1 MLRQCRKEV
10 GSDRGR
16 KVDKEHQKVRANNM
30 SESGNDD
37 GHTQTPPFNSTHH
50 PRHTLNSLVLSVVD
64 WQDDPV
70 GIISTADWDLV
81 HKDVISIQDVV
92 EALARLI
99 DPVEAVLVHI
109 NGDHLCTWS
118 E

>member
-1 MLRQCRKEV
+1 
-10 GSDRGR
+10 
-16 KVDKEHQKVRANNM
+16 M
-30 SESGNDD
+30 SESGNDH
-37 GHTQTPPFNSTHH
+37 GHTLTPPFHSTHH
-50 PRHTLNSLVLSVVD
+50 TCHQLNSLVLSVVD

-81 HKDVISIQDVV
+81 NKDVISIHDVV

-99 DPVEAVLVHI
+99 DPVEPVLVHI

>member
-1 MLRQCRKEV
+1 MERLA
-10 GSDRGR
+10 G
-16 KVDKEHQKVRANNM
+16 EHQKDRANDM
-30 SESGNDD
+30 SESGNDH
-37 GHTQTPPFNSTHH
+37 GHTQTPPFSSTQHTRH
-50 PRHTLNSLVLSVVD
+50 PLNSLVLSVVD
-64 WQDDPV
+64 WEDNPAGV
-70 GIISTADWDLV
+70 ISTADRDFID
-81 HKDVISIQDVV
+81 KDVISIQDVA